1 MGHDISLC
9 MIVKNEEENLGRCLK
24 SVQDLVDEIIVVD
37 TGSTDKTVEIAEK
50 YGAKVYYFEWCN
62 DFSAA
67 RNESLKYA
75 SKDWILIMD
84 GDDEFCNEDKDK
96 FKNLIK
102 EDLNNNTI
110 YFFETLNY
118 SGYSITSTDI
128 SINLNPR
135 LFKNNYG
142 FHYEGEV
149 HNQLVNYE
157 KNVEGKTYDIRIYH
171 YGI

>member
-1 MGHDISLC
+1 
-9 MIVKNEEENLGRCLK
+9 
-24 SVQDLVDEIIVVD
+24 
-37 TGSTDKTVEIAEK
+37 
-50 YGAKVYYFEWCN
+50 
-62 DFSAA
+62 
-67 RNESLKYA
+67 
-75 SKDWILIMD
+75 MD

-171 YGI
+171 YGYLNKNNCIQR